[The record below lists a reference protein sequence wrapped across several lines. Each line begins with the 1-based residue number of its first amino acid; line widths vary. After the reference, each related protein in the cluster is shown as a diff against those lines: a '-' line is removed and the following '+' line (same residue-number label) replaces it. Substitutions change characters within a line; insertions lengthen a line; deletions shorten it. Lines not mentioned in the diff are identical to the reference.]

1 VRTCSWLGASA
12 GYQYIIYV
20 DSSWLWNMT
29 YGAISWLWNITY
41 VINSWLVEHH
51 RLWHQQLAW
60 NLIAYGINSWLGNIA
75 YRAFFFR

>member
-1 VRTCSWLGASA
+1 
-12 GYQYIIYV
+12 
-20 DSSWLWNMT
+20 MT

-60 NLIAYGINSWLGNIA
+60 ILIAYGINSWLGEH
-75 YRAFFFR
+75 RLQSRFCR